1 MAWSVEFTLT
11 AEKQLKKL
19 DKKWQALILDYLE
32 DDIATLDD
40 PRSRGKALVGD
51 KKGLWRYRVG
61 DYRAICKIEDD
72 HMVIIAVALG
82 HRKNVYDE

>member
-19 DKKWQALILDYLE
+19 DKKWQSLILDYLE

-51 KKGLWRYRVG
+51 KKGFWRYRIG
-61 DYRAICKIEDD
+61 DYRALCKIEDD
-72 HMVIIAVALG
+72 HMIIIAVVLG
-82 HRKNVYDE
+82 HRENIYGD

>member
-1 MAWSVEFTLT
+1 LAWSVEFTLT

-32 DDIATLDD
+32 DDIATLEN

-51 KKGLWRYRVG
+51 RKGLWRYRLG

-72 HMVIIAVALG
+72 QMIIVAVALG
-82 HRKNVYDE
+82 HRKNIYGD